1 MMRIAC
7 AIYTRKSTN
16 EGLEKEFNSLD
27 AQREACEAYITSQKH
42 AGWIAVRD
50 MYDDGGLSGGTMER
64 PALKCLLADIKASKV
79 QIVVVYKVDRLTRS
93 LSDFAKIVDVL
104 DASGASFVSVT
115 QQFNTTTSMGR
126 LTLNMLLSF
135 AQFEREIAGERIRD
149 KIAASKA
156 KGMWM
161 GGTVPLGYDV
171 KDRKLVINETEAKL
185 VRKIFSRYV
194 GLRSVS
200 LLQAELE
207 TQGDRSKRRDG
218 TSRRSTGGRPFSRGI
233 LYLILQNRLYR
244 GQVSHKGA
252 IYDGQH
258 EAIIDA
264 ELWDLVQAKL
274 ASNRRERALAVGA
287 EAPSL
292 LSGLIFDSDRNHM
305 TPTHA
310 NKRGKRYRYY
320 ISAPLLDRGS
330 PGENP
335 IRIPALEVEGLVCDR
350 LRNLL
355 ATQTELVR
363 RLSTLHLTASQLE
376 VVLKTAASMTESWTF
391 LPTDQIRAFVR
402 DVVCRVAMQPREIE
416 ISVSTLGLARRLG
429 TNLKVECGSVDE
441 TFVLRVTAHFRSA
454 WKGKRIIVGEQL
466 AQKPDPQCL
475 KLMRE
480 AFAARTLVLSEGDE
494 SLTAIA
500 KRLGKCQVRLT
511 GLVRLSYLAPSIV
524 EDMISGRH
532 SIGLSAKL
540 LLRRSKGLP
549 ADWQKQRKFLG
560 LAESVPPPFAPAA
573 AVR

>member
-1 MMRIAC
+1 MTRIAC
-7 AIYTRKSTN
+7 AIYTRKSTD

-27 AQREACEAYITSQKH
+27 AQREACEAYITIQKH
-42 AGWIAVRD
+42 AGWIAVHD

-64 PALKCLLADIKASKV
+64 PALKRLLADIKAGKV

-93 LSDFAKIVDVL
+93 LADFAKIVDVL
-104 DASGASFVSVT
+104 DAHGASFVSVT
-115 QQFNTTTSMGR
+115 QQFNTKTSMGR

-171 KDRKLVINETEAKL
+171 KDRKLVINETDTKL
-185 VRKIFSRYV
+185 VRKIFSRYSEL
-194 GLRSVS
+194 GSVS

-207 TQGDRSKRRDG
+207 TQGYRSKRREG
-218 TSRRSTGGRPFSRGI
+218 TGRRSTNGRPFSRGI

-244 GQVSHKGA
+244 GQIAHKGN

-264 ELWDLVQAKL
+264 ELWDRVQAKL
-274 ASNRRERALAVGA
+274 ASNRRERAIAVDA

-292 LSGLIFDSDRNHM
+292 LSGLIFDSDGNRM

-320 ISAPLLDRGS
+320 ISALLLDRGS
-330 PGENP
+330 PGDNP
-335 IRIPALEVEGLVCDR
+335 IRVPAVEVEGLVLDR
-350 LRNLL
+350 ARRLL
-355 ATQTELVR
+355 TTPTELVR
-363 RLSTLHLTASQLE
+363 RLASLRLSVRQLE
-376 VVLKTAASMTESWTF
+376 DVLKTSTSLMEAWTS
-391 LPTDQIRAFVR
+391 LSPDEIRAFVR
-402 DVVCRVAMQPREIE
+402 EVVRHVAVQPREIE
-416 ISVSTLGLARRLG
+416 ITFSILGLARRLG
-429 TNLKVECGSVDE
+429 ANLRVPSEASDE
-441 TFVLRVTAHFRSA
+441 TFALFVAAHLRSA
-454 WKGKRIIVGEQL
+454 WKGKRIIVGEQI

-475 KLMRE
+475 KLIRE
-480 AFAARTLVLSEGDE
+480 AFAARTLVLSEGNE

-500 KRLGKCQVRLT
+500 RRLGKCQVRLT

-524 EDMISGRH
+524 DDLISGRH
-532 SIGLSAKL
+532 PIELSPTR
-540 LLRRSKGLP
+540 LLRSSKDLP
-549 ADWQKQRKFLG
+549 VDWQQQRKCLG
-560 LAESVPPPFAPAA
+560 LAEPIHTTLA
-573 AVR
+573 RR